1 MLVSLEREISQALFS
16 CAERTL
22 ILKAYSA
29 PPPIFPLSHMM
40 PVIPLTLLKGFII
53 HHSSSHEH
61 RAPSSQLLPS
71 LPSSSCWFLHFPPA
85 QWILRSPTRCFP
97 ATAAH
102 GQLLEPLCSLPPGPV
117 LMLFCEAETV
127 FPALHP
133 AVFSS

>member
-40 PVIPLTLLKGFII
+40 PMIPLTFLKGFII

-61 RAPSSQLLPS
+61 RAPSSHLLLS
-71 LPSSSCWFLHFPPA
+71 LPSSSCWFQHFPPA
-85 QWILRSPTRCFP
+85 QYIPRLPTPCFP
-97 ATAAH
+97 ATPAH
-102 GQLLEPLCSLPPGPV
+102 GQLLGPLCSLPLRPV

-127 FPALHP
+127 FPALRP
-133 AVFSS
+133 LVYSS